1 MVDKELNV
9 KVIYGEE
16 DCYTR
21 FQELSCQEE
30 PEVKYSVYN
39 LSDCPEDAII
49 DRALF
54 SANEYIKVLN
64 LGIKLAQKGYTKV
77 VASYEEGEY

>member
-1 MVDKELNV
+1 MEDKELNV

-30 PEVKYSVYN
+30 PEVKYSVLE
-39 LSDCPEDAII
+39 LS
-49 DRALF
+49 
-54 SANEYIKVLN
+54 
-64 LGIKLAQKGYTKV
+64 
-77 VASYEEGEY
+77 

>member
-1 MVDKELNV
+1 MEDKELNV

-16 DCYTR
+16 DYYTR

-49 DRALF
+49 DRSLF
-54 SANEYIKVLN
+54 SANQYVKVLN

-77 VASYEEGEY
+77 VAEYEKEED